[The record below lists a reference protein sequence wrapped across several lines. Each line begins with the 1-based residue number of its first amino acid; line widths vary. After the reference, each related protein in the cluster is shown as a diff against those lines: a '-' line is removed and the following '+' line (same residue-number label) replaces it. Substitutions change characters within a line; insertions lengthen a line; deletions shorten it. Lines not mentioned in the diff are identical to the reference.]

1 MYRRDARYPYAFAM
15 SITEA
20 PRSRATTVEPG
31 GIEAIPASRRHGSP
45 WQLFATWSAPNL
57 EFATVFVGVIAVAF
71 FGLGFWQA
79 MAAIV
84 LGNALGGV
92 TQGILSTW
100 GPREG
105 LAQLV
110 LSRTAFGTRGNILP
124 AGVNA
129 IVAGIGW
136 FAVNSVSGAFALSYL
151 VDPKLQTLP
160 TWASLIVIV
169 ILEIVLA
176 FVGHDLVQVFERYS
190 SIVLGIIFLI
200 AVVTVFISAKS
211 AIGGHGS
218 NAFTFGGFSLTVGAS
233 FGYAAGWNPYASDY
247 SRYLPKG
254 SSRKKIGWAAG
265 LGNFVSCTIL
275 MAAGAAAATVAGY
288 NPENPTASFVA
299 PSLMPTWTADIT
311 LVAIAVGAIAA
322 NALNVYSGAMS
333 FLAMGIKIPFKLRRA
348 IVALVFGVIGFIVA
362 LTALHDV
369 GATYTNFLLV
379 IAYWIAP
386 WLGIV
391 FVDRL
396 LRRGTAISSL
406 VPDKAKYRNWAGP
419 IAFVIAV
426 VVSIWLFAD
435 QLSFVGI
442 IANATTPH
450 VKFAI
455 PAIGDLTALVGF
467 VLGGMLYFILFTA
480 LKPKLGGPLAT
491 EPDLIVGVDAADAV
505 A

>member
-1 MYRRDARYPYAFAM
+1 MTTTAPARP
-15 SITEA
+15 I
-20 PRSRATTVEPG
+20 TVEPG

-45 WQLFATWSAPNL
+45 WQLFATWTAPNL

-71 FGLGFWQA
+71 FGLGFWPA
-79 MAAIV
+79 IAAIV
-84 LGNALGGV
+84 VGNALGGA

-124 AGVNA
+124 AGINA

-151 VDPKLQTLP
+151 VDPKLKTLP
-160 TWASLIVIV
+160 TWAALIVIV
-169 ILEIVLA
+169 ILEIALA
-176 FVGHDLVQVFERYS
+176 FVGHDLVQLFERYA
-190 SIVLGIIFLI
+190 SIVLGIVFLI
-200 AVVTVFISAKS
+200 AAIFVFVSAHT
-211 AIGGHGS
+211 AIGGGAGS
-218 NAFTFGGFSLTVGAS
+218 SAFTFGGFSLTVGAA

-247 SRYLPKG
+247 SRYLPK
-254 SSRKKIGWAAG
+254 SVSRRTVGLAAG
-265 LGNFVSCTIL
+265 LGNFVSCTVL

-288 NPENPTASFVA
+288 NPDNPTASFVA
-299 PSLMPTWTADIT
+299 PSLMPSWVTAIT
-311 LVAIAVGAIAA
+311 LIAIAIGAIAA

-333 FLAMGIKIPFKLRRA
+333 FLAVGIRIPFSLRRA
-348 IVALVFGVIGFIVA
+348 IVAGGFGLIGFIVA

-369 GATYTNFLLV
+369 GATYTDFLLI

-396 LRRGTAISSL
+396 LRRGTSIATL
-406 VPDKAKYRNWAGP
+406 LPDKAKYRNLAGP
-419 IAFVIAV
+419 IAFVISA

-435 QLSFVGI
+435 QVKFVGI
-442 IANATTPH
+442 IAKATTPD
-450 VKFAI
+450 KPFAN

-467 VLGGMLYFILFTA
+467 VLAGVLYFILFKL
-480 LKPKLGGPLAT
+480 LKPAIGGPLVE
-491 EPDLIVGVDAADAV
+491 EPDEIVGIDAADSV

>member
-1 MYRRDARYPYAFAM
+1 MA
-15 SITEA
+15 ITEA
-20 PRSRATTVEPG
+20 PRTSATTVEPG

-45 WQLFATWSAPNL
+45 WQLLATWSAPNL

-79 MAAIV
+79 IGAIV
-84 LGNALGGV
+84 LGNVLGGA

-124 AGVNA
+124 AGINA

-136 FAVNSVSGAFALSYL
+136 FAVNSVSGAFALSL
-151 VDPKLQTLP
+151 LIPALP
-160 TWASLIVIV
+160 TWAALIVIV

-176 FVGHDLVQVFERYS
+176 FVGHDLVQVFERYAS
-190 SIVLGIIFLI
+190 VVLGIIFLI
-200 AVVTVFISAKS
+200 AVITVFISAHTAVS
-211 AIGGHGS
+211 GHGS
-218 NAFTFGGFSLTVGAS
+218 SGFTFGGFTLTVAAA

-247 SRYLPKG
+247 SRYLPKAT
-254 SSRKKIGWAAG
+254 SRRKIVLAAG

-275 MAAGAAAATVAGY
+275 MAAGAAAATLAGY
-288 NPENPTASFVA
+288 NPDNPTDSFVA
-299 PSLMPTWTADIT
+299 ASVMPFWVREIT

-333 FLAMGIKIPFKLRRA
+333 FLAVGIKIPFGLRRA
-348 IVALVFGVIGFIVA
+348 IVALGFGVIGFFVA
-362 LTALHDV
+362 LSALKDA
-369 GATYTNFLLV
+369 GTSYTNFLLV

-386 WLGIV
+386 WLGVV

-396 LRRGTAISSL
+396 LRRGTAITDF
-406 VPDKAKYRNWAGP
+406 VPDKAKYSNWAGFV
-419 IAFVIAV
+419 AFIVGT
-426 VVSIWLFAD
+426 VVSIWLFSN
-435 QLSFVGI
+435 QTFYVGVI
-442 IANATTPH
+442 TKATTPSG
-450 VKFAI
+450 KYAI
-455 PAIGDLTALVGF
+455 SAIGDLTAIVGF
-467 VLGGMLYFILFTA
+467 VLAGVIYFVLFKL

-491 EPDLIVGVDAADAV
+491 EPDLVVGIDAADSV

>member
-1 MYRRDARYPYAFAM
+1 MA
-15 SITEA
+15 ITEA
-20 PRSRATTVEPG
+20 TRTSATTVEAG
-31 GIEAIPASRRHGSP
+31 GIEAIPSSKRHGSP
-45 WQLFATWSAPNL
+45 WQLLATWSAPNL

-79 MAAIV
+79 VAAV
-84 LGNALGGV
+84 VVGNALGAA

-124 AGVNA
+124 AGINA

-151 VDPKLQTLP
+151 VDPKLHALP
-160 TWASLIVIV
+160 TWASLIIIV
-169 ILEIVLA
+169 VLEIVLA
-176 FVGHDLVQVFERYS
+176 FVGHDLVQVFERYA
-190 SIVLGIIFLI
+190 SIVLGVIFLI
-200 AVVTVFISAKS
+200 AVVSVFASAHTAIS
-211 AIGGHGS
+211 GGGS
-218 NAFTFGGFSLTVGAS
+218 NAFSFGGFSLTVGAA

-247 SRYLPKG
+247 SRYLPKNT
-254 SSRKKIGWAAG
+254 SRKKIGWAAA
-265 LGNFVSCTIL
+265 LGNFVSCTVL

-288 NPENPTASFVA
+288 NPDNPTASFVA
-299 PSLMPTWTADIT
+299 PSVMPQWIAVIT
-311 LVAIAVGAIAA
+311 LIAIAVGAIAA

-333 FLAMGIKIPFKLRRA
+333 FLAAGIKIPFKLRRA
-348 IVALVFGVIGFIVA
+348 IVAVVFGVIGFIVA
-362 LTALHDV
+362 LTALKDV
-369 GATYTNFLLV
+369 GATYTDFLLI

-396 LRRGTAISSL
+396 LRRGTSIATL
-406 VPDKAKYRNWAGP
+406 VPDKAKYSNWAGP
-419 IAFVIAV
+419 IAFVIAT

-435 QLSFVGI
+435 QVKFVGV
-442 IANATTPH
+442 IAKATTPD
-450 VKFAI
+450 KPFAN

-467 VLGGMLYFILFTA
+467 VLAGILYYVLFK
-480 LKPKLGGPLAT
+480 LFKPTVGGPLST
-491 EPDLIVGVDAADAV
+491 EPDLIVGIDAAEAK
-505 A
+505 